1 MKEKVQSEAGQ
12 LLSSFLIFGQNP
24 RLKAK
29 QSSCLLKKNCVLQ
42 RYHLALNSMIIT
54 KIHLPS
60 GASIDIIIVMHKE
73 NEFFFVTRQFQHQ
86 KKKHFLQIEDA
97 SLSKLLK
104 NKTSDGESK
113 LCKLYPHLQ
122 YLPYFALFAGK
133 NFCERGNLWLNFLI
147 SMRILTN
154 FFQSILRE

>member
-1 MKEKVQSEAGQ
+1 MKEKVQPEAWQ
-12 LLSSFLIFGQNP
+12 FLSSFLIFGQNP

-60 GASIDIIIVMHKE
+60 GASVDIIIIHKE
-73 NEFFFVTRQFQHQ
+73 NESVTRQFQHQ
-86 KKKHFLQIEDA
+86 KKKHFLQIGDA
-97 SLSKLLK
+97 CLSKLLK
-104 NKTSDGESK
+104 NKSTSDGTCK

-122 YLPYFALFAGK
+122 YLPYSALFAGT